1 MKKSLFLL
9 ILGAAMVF
17 VTGCSKEPKE
27 NISPVTP
34 SKALIS
40 ILKYDYKTV
49 MDRYP
54 DAENSLVEA
63 RCTLDHPITQV
74 SSANDLNLIS
84 LSEVYY
90 RYHSDI
96 FMSHLVYIDRDL
108 EAGTTNMQY
117 FETEAPWFG
126 DHQISIESLDSM
138 ISLHQALRCLFA
150 SGKPL
155 PNTRC
160 VTLRYPITVFDKGHA
175 LYVFGGETAE
185 GMLVKVDAYTGEV
198 YVVDEGSDE

>member
-40 ILKYDYKTV
+40 ILKHDYKTV
-49 MDRYP
+49 MDRYS
-54 DAENSLVEA
+54 DGENSFVEA

-74 SSANDLNLIS
+74 TSANDLNLIS
-84 LSEVYY
+84 LNEIYY

-96 FMSHLVYIDRDL
+96 LMSHLVYIDRDF

-117 FETEAPWFG
+117 VETEAPWFG
-126 DHQISIESLDSM
+126 DKQIPIESLDSM
-138 ISLHQALRCLFA
+138 ISLHQAIRCLMA
-150 SGKPL
+150 SGKSL
-155 PNTRC
+155 PATRY
-160 VTLRYPITVFDKGHA
+160 VTLRYPMTSVDRGHA
-175 LYVFGGETAE
+175 LYVFGGENAE
-185 GMLVKVDAYTGEV
+185 GLFVKVDSYTGEV
-198 YVVDEGSDE
+198 YLDEQ

>member
-49 MDRYP
+49 MDRYSGF
-54 DAENSLVEA
+54 ENSLVEA

-74 SSANDLNLIS
+74 SSANDLNLVN
-84 LSEVYY
+84 LNEVYY
-90 RYHSDI
+90 RYRSSELL
-96 FMSHLVYIDRDL
+96 SHLVYIDRDF
-108 EAGTTNMQY
+108 EAGTTDMQY
-117 FETEAPWFG
+117 METQAPWFG
-126 DHQISIESLDSM
+126 DKQIPIESLDSM
-138 ISLHQALRCLFA
+138 ISLHQALRCLMA
-150 SGKPL
+150 SGKSL
-155 PNTRC
+155 PATRY
-160 VTLRYPITVFDKGHA
+160 VTLRFPMTATDQGHA

-185 GMLVKVDAYTGEV
+185 GMLVKVDSYTGEV
-198 YVVDEGSDE
+198 YVVAE